1 MKNNISPQALYL
13 HVPFCAK
20 KCNYCDF
27 NSAVTESKTVDR
39 YLLAVEKELQA
50 FGGRSAFST
59 VYVGGGTPSV
69 LSEPQLERLL
79 AGIIRH
85 IPSSEIRE
93 YTVEA
98 NPGTLT
104 PGKASVLKEY
114 GVNRMSLGVQS
125 FQDRQLDFLGRI
137 HSGADAK
144 DAFALLR
151 KHGFKNINVDLIF
164 GSPGQTLDGWEK
176 DLETVLSLQPEH
188 VSTYSLTYEDG
199 TPLARDLE
207 DEVILALD
215 EEVELEMYKTAIR
228 RLSGKGYNHYE
239 ISNFAKDGFQCSH
252 NCVYWENRGYVGIGA
267 GACSFVDG
275 ERTSNEKDVLK
286 YIDGILEN
294 RDIKPFRE
302 RLRPDRF
309 ASETVV
315 MALRLRRGISN
326 ADFYGRFGH
335 TLDGQFGDQIRR
347 LLRDGLITCE
357 NEGMKLTDKG
367 LFVADTVMAEFV

>member
-1 MKNNISPQALYL
+1 MKNNIPPQALYL
-13 HVPFCAK
+13 HIPFCAK

-27 NSAVTESKTVDR
+27 NSVVTESKIVDR
-39 YLLAVEKELQA
+39 YLLTIEKELQA
-50 FGGRSAFST
+50 FDGRYVFST

-69 LSEPQLERLL
+69 LSESQLERLL
-79 AGIIRH
+79 SNIIRH
-85 IPSSEIRE
+85 IPASQIRE

-104 PGKASVLKEY
+104 AGKVSVLKEY
-114 GVNRMSLGVQS
+114 RVNRMSLGVQS
-125 FQDRQLDFLGRI
+125 FQDGQLNFLGRI
-137 HSGADAK
+137 HSSNDAK

-151 KHGFKNINVDLIF
+151 RHGFENINVDLIF
-164 GSPGQTLDGWEK
+164 GCPGQTLNAWK
-176 DLETVLSLQPEH
+176 SDLETVLSLQPEH

-199 TPLARDLE
+199 TPLAGDLKSE
-207 DEVILALD
+207 AIRALD

-228 RLSGKGYNHYE
+228 LLSGNGYNHYE
-239 ISNFAKDGFQCSH
+239 ISNFAKDGFLCSH
-252 NCVYWENRGYVGIGA
+252 NCVYWKNMGYVGVGA
-267 GACSFVDG
+267 GAYSFVDG

-286 YIDGILEN
+286 YIDGIQEN
-294 RDIKPFRE
+294 RNIKSFRE

-315 MALRLRRGISN
+315 MALRLRQGVSN

-335 TLDGQFGDQIRR
+335 TIDGQFGDQIQR
-347 LLRDGLITCE
+347 LLREGLISYE
-357 NEGMKLTDKG
+357 NERMKLTDKG